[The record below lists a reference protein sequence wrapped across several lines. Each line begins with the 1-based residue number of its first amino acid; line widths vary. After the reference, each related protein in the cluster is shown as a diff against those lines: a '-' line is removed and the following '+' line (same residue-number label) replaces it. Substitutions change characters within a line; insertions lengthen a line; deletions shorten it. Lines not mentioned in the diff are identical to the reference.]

1 MLPDKCLAERKTIL
15 GEVPV
20 AAELLIEIRGE
31 NFVYAGQAIGASSR
45 RAQIKTSAPLCLG
58 TEVTVYVAE
67 TGRSATGRII
77 SETQGF
83 SISALN
89 LPFSMLAGQRRRRGE
104 RSKTTPLRILS
115 LSGIGTVSDACQ
127 ISSLCAEAEQLV
139 PAMTTSSV
147 RPGVGCGLQVRRA
160 FILRKPFTKHQPAAA
175 VRKAIEGSTF
185 AQMNSRSSPMESPL
199 WL

>member
-1 MLPDKCLAERKTIL
+1 MLPDKCLAESKTIL

-77 SETQGF
+77 SETQG
-83 SISALN
+83 
-89 LPFSMLAGQRRRRGE
+89 
-104 RSKTTPLRILS
+104 LS
-115 LSGIGTVSDACQ
+115 HFGVEFTLFDACGAAQ
-127 ISSLCAEAEQLV
+127 
-139 PAMTTSSV
+139 TK
-147 RPGVGCGLQVRRA
+147 RRTLENNA
-160 FILRKPFTKHQPAAA
+160 LATP
-175 VRKAIEGSTF
+175 
-185 AQMNSRSSPMESPL
+185 ESFRN
-199 WL
+199 WNC

>member
-1 MLPDKCLAERKTIL
+1 MLRDKCLAEPKTIL

-77 SETQGF
+77 SETQGLSHF
-83 SISALN
+83 GVEFTLFDALRGSADEEANARKQRPCDASVFPELE
-89 LPFSMLAGQRRRRGE
+89 LLVMLAKSLACALK
-104 RSKTTPLRILS
+104 RS
-115 LSGIGTVSDACQ
+115 
-127 ISSLCAEAEQLV
+127 
-139 PAMTTSSV
+139 
-147 RPGVGCGLQVRRA
+147 
-160 FILRKPFTKHQPAAA
+160 
-175 VRKAIEGSTF
+175 
-185 AQMNSRSSPMESPL
+185 N
-199 WL
+199 